1 MDLKDIEIGFDKA
14 LAEVASAHVTN
25 KTKQWK
31 GRGNPSGHVRSDI
44 ATCTRQAYY
53 NANLRH
59 LLPHST
65 GEDLDDRLTRTFLGG
80 HIIDDWSRAVV
91 EHMADKSG
99 CEVLRTQYLWPI
111 RMAYPLP
118 KEMEDYSFAVTT
130 DYVLALDLEALD
142 GTRTIARQ
150 IGGVHGYK
158 SDGNGGRVKPSQ
170 EELTSLFQGTHGFI
184 PFEIKSTSKETK
196 TWFPLA
202 YLPQNL
208 KQVLYW
214 VYYAKACGLYVPCAC
229 LVYVQRGTLAS
240 KQVVISVDEPHKN
253 LPKTKAVR
261 LKYADWE
268 PIIDSQFKDLTEA
281 LLDNQL
287 PNIPKVVSSKKNPVL
302 HTDLKL
308 PATQVDTIPDYIC
321 KSCVYNV
328 YCAQNMDVDNI
339 KGYLPDGE

>member
-1 MDLKDIEIGFDKA
+1 MSLKDIDIGFDQA
-14 LAEVASAHVTN
+14 LAEVAAAHVTG

-59 LLPHST
+59 LLPHSS

-80 HIIDDWSRAVV
+80 HIIDDWSGAVV
-91 EHMADKSG
+91 NNIAHASG
-99 CEVLRTQYLWPI
+99 GEMLRTQYLWPV
-111 RMAYPLP
+111 RMQYPLP
-118 KEMEDYSFAVTT
+118 DVLKDYSFAVTT
-130 DYVLALDLEALD
+130 DYVVALDKEVLN
-142 GTRTIARQ
+142 GQRTFARS
-150 IGGVHGYK
+150 IGE
-158 SDGNGGRVKPSQ
+158 SNGNVRTEGGEWVRQSP
-170 EELTSLFQGTHGFI
+170 EELTRVYKETHAFI
-184 PFEIKSTSKETK
+184 PFEIKSTSKEAK

-214 VYYAKACGLYVPCAC
+214 VYYAKAHDLYVPCAN

-240 KQVVISVDEPHKN
+240 KQVVIAVDEPHKN
-253 LPKTKAVR
+253 LPKTKAIR
-261 LKYADWE
+261 LKYSDWE
-268 PIIDSQFKDLTEA
+268 PIIDTQFKELTQA
-281 LLDNQL
+281 LLDGMV
-287 PNIPKVVSSKKNPVL
+287 PNKPTVVSSKKNAVL

-308 PATQVDTIPDYIC
+308 PPSSVDNIPDYIC

-328 YCAQNMDVDNI
+328 YCSQNMDVENI
-339 KGYLPDGE
+339 KEYLPDGE